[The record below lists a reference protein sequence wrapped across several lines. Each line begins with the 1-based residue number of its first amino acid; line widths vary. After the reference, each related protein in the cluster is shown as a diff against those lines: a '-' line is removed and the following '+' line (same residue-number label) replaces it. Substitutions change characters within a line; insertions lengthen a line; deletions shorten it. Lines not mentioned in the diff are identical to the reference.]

1 MCSNDRKLILSGRY
15 KETLWLGA
23 GRSVQCSDMD
33 YQIRWLSAAQFD
45 FASLLNLTMTLNALT
60 TM

>member
-1 MCSNDRKLILSGRY
+1 MSGRY